1 MPPPFGIRFAPK
13 LTRLVWQADIQPELY
28 GSIKRRYL
36 TARVT
41 WVKDYYFGGTGWIW
55 GNVTRSGAPA
65 RVRLW
70 LQNARTGQVL
80 RDIWSDAA
88 TGAYAFSGLD
98 PALVYAVIARDP
110 IGQLGTQILD
120 GLAADPLG
128 QPLHARSF
136 AFEPPVDP
144 EAMPALP
151 PDWWPV
157 GVEYPPSTSTPQYAP
172 AWWPSTWAWPPTST
186 TMPTAPPP
194 WWPVGVEYPP
204 VAGETGL
211 YPPEIE
217 PLWWPTWL
225 DYPPTPA
232 LPSIAPPWWPDWM
245 DWPPTNAM
253 PPRAPYWW
261 PDHVP
266 YPPSPDQ
273 PEAAPYWWPAWLD
286 WPPSAAAPTIVP
298 PWWPEWLAWP
308 PTQAQPIGR
317 PDWWLTWL
325 AWPPSHGTPPARPP
339 WYPAWLDWP
348 PPATEPALLP
358 SNPPAWWPEHVV
370 YPPSAALPASPPY
383 WWPAGATWPPV
394 PDGSMPATPPT
405 WWPFEVP
412 WPPGTMPSPPAAPN
426 PSPWPA
432 NQWPPEPELEG
443 YREQLQE
450 ASLTSDLDSGFS
462 RRRPRFT
469 AAVIRVECSWLLS
482 PSQLLY
488 WDGWWS
494 TTLRHG
500 AQPFAWLHPRLGAAM
515 SARFVE
521 PFERRRV
528 SAAWWRVSAKLE
540 LLP

>member
-1 MPPPFGIRFAPK
+1 MAVITDASFDLVEGVSVFALAPADPATFTLQDASVDVLDYGPYWFWGTVKLTGVPYRARLRLIDAQGGRLLRETWSDPVTGDYSFRVLALRNTYQIIASDPLAQYPTLIQDRLTPDPLGAYASTGIRFDFAPPD
-13 LTRLVWQADIQPELY
+13 V
-28 GSIKRRYL
+28 
-36 TARVT
+36 
-41 WVKDYYFGGTGWIW
+41 
-55 GNVTRSGAPA
+55 
-65 RVRLW
+65 
-70 LQNARTGQVL
+70 
-80 RDIWSDAA
+80 
-88 TGAYAFSGLD
+88 D
-98 PALVYAVIARDP
+98 PDTLP
-110 IGQLGTQILD
+110 
-120 GLAADPLG
+120 P
-128 QPLHARSF
+128 
-136 AFEPPVDP
+136 EPP
-144 EAMPALP
+144 A
-151 PDWWPV
+151 WWPA
-157 GVEYPPSTSTPQYAP
+157 GVYYPPSVEAPPVAP
-172 AWWPSTWAWPPTST
+172 AWWPFMYAWPPTST
-186 TMPTAPPP
+186 TLPSAPPY
-194 WWPVGVEYPP
+194 WWPAGVTWPP
-204 VAGETGL
+204 EEGGDGGL
-211 YPPEIE
+211 YPPATE
-217 PLWWPTWL
+217 PLWWPAWL

-286 WPPSAAAPTIVP
+286 WPPSASAPSIQP

-308 PTQAQPIGR
+308 PTQAQPIAR
-317 PDWWLTWL
+317 PAWWLDWL
-325 AWPPSHGTPPARPP
+325 AWPPSNGLPTARPP

-358 SNPPAWWPEHVV
+358 SSPPAWWPEHVV
-370 YPPSAALPASPPY
+370 YPPSALIPASPPY
-383 WWPAGATWPPV
+383 WWPAGAGWPPV
-394 PDGSMPATPPT
+394 PDGDLPANPPA
-405 WWPFEVP
+405 WWPLNVP
-412 WPPGTMPSPPAAPN
+412 WPPGTLPSPPAAPN

-443 YREQLQE
+443 YREQMQE
-450 ASLTSDLDSGFS
+450 SAIASDLDSGFG

-500 AQPFAWLHPRLGAAM
+500 AKPFAWLHPRLGAAM